1 MRHCTIETL
10 LTSPPAS
17 EFKWIDPREFES
29 NKYSSNILTV
39 CVLEIDIE
47 YSRELRQ
54 LNYDYPL
61 VPYKV
66 GIENEILSD
75 YQLKIAVFYNINS
88 GGAIKLMPNVFDRER
103 YVLQYENLQLYLR
116 RGLKLKKYILIKY
129 IELNQSQWLKPNVNK
144 DYYSM
149 ILIV

>member
-1 MRHCTIETL
+1 MRHYTIETL
-10 LTSPPAS
+10 LTSPPES

-29 NKYSSNILTV
+29 NKYSSNILKG
-39 CVLEIDIE
+39 CVLEIDLE

-66 GIENEILSD
+66 GIENEISSD
-75 YQLKIAVFYNINS
+75 YQLKIADFYNINI
-88 GGAIKLMPNVFDRER
+88 GGAKKLMPNFFDKER

-144 DYYSM
+144 D
-149 ILIV
+149 

>member
-1 MRHCTIETL
+1 M
-10 LTSPPAS
+10 
-17 EFKWIDPREFES
+17 
-29 NKYSSNILTV
+29 NV
-39 CVLEIDIE
+39 CVLEIDLE
-47 YSRELRQ
+47 YSGELRQ

-66 GIENEILSD
+66 GIKNEISSD
-75 YQLKIAVFYNINS
+75 YQLKIADFYNINI
-88 GGAIKLMPNVFDRER
+88 GGAQKLMPNVFDRER

-116 RGLKLKKYILIKY
+116 PGLKLKKYILIKY

>member
-29 NKYSSNILTV
+29 NKYSSNILIV

-47 YSRELRQ
+47 YSRELHQ

-75 YQLKIAVFYNINS
+75 YQLKIADFYNINS
-88 GGAIKLMPNVFDRER
+88 GGATKLMPNVFDRER
-103 YVLQYENLQLYLR
+103 
-116 RGLKLKKYILIKY
+116 GMCF
-129 IELNQSQWLKPNVNK
+129 
-144 DYYSM
+144 SM
-149 ILIV
+149 KTCNFT